1 MTGRTEIRAR
11 EIHRRVREKRK
22 RRERRIRSSL
32 TGTSLCLL
40 AGIVWLLKGVQTPG
54 VSTVAGS
61 YSAVLL
67 RDGAGAYILVGIAAF
82 VLGVVV
88 TMLCIRYRVRKGNPM
103 TISEEKEERI

>member
-1 MTGRTEIRAR
+1 MTRRTEIRVR
-11 EIHRRVREKRK
+11 EVHRRVREKRK
-22 RRERRIRSSL
+22 RREQWIRSSL

-40 AGIVWLLKGVQTPG
+40 AGIVWLLNGVQTPG

-82 VLGVVV
+82 VLGVMV
-88 TMLCIRYRVRKGNPM
+88 TMLCIWYKMQKGNPM
-103 TISEEKEERI
+103 TRWEKKEESL